1 MSYKMYVWE
10 DVLCDWSCGMIV
22 AYAESVE
29 QAREIVRKEH
39 EEYIYAETHRDPIEI
54 SGPAAFY
61 VYGGG

>member
-1 MSYKMYVWE
+1 VSYKMYVWE

-39 EEYIYAETHRDPIEI
+39 EEYIYAETYGDPIEI